1 MMFAFPT
8 ESAYS
13 LHNRV
18 FMGNLRTI
26 ILYAV
31 FGTIF
36 NFLLIGKIPMIFLP
50 LWSQLSFTVSYRSVN
65 CRCSDFVSIISI
77 VPFIRVI
84 FCC

>member
-1 MMFAFPT
+1 MMLVFPT

-36 NFLLIGKIPMIFLP
+36 NFLLIGKIPMLFLAE
-50 LWSQLSFTVSYRSVN
+50 
-65 CRCSDFVSIISI
+65 
-77 VPFIRVI
+77 
-84 FCC
+84 FCVVLLV

>member
-1 MMFAFPT
+1 MVLVLT
-8 ESAYS
+8 EAAYS

-36 NFLLIGKIPMIFLP
+36 NFLLIGIKK
-50 LWSQLSFTVSYRSVN
+50 T
-65 CRCSDFVSIISI
+65 I
-77 VPFIRVI
+77 VDVGCVYNYIAH
-84 FCC
+84 

>member
-1 MMFAFPT
+1 MMLVFLT

-36 NFLLIGKIPMIFLP
+36 NFLLIGKIPMIFLAE
-50 LWSQLSFTVSYRSVN
+50 F
-65 CRCSDFVSIISI
+65 CM
-77 VPFIRVI
+77 I
-84 FCC
+84 FLV